1 MAGGR
6 YPYPKHVWSPSGGWW
21 TQPTNWKSNTA
32 VAVGISATIVAAA
45 WKYSAEN
52 EVLRFVASRR
62 TCAAVFNSWTGILF
76 VVGRAQED

>member
-21 TQPTNWKSNTA
+21 TQPTNWKANTA

-52 EVLRFVASRR
+52 EERHTRPKGWIPSQLWSKEFQD
-62 TCAAVFNSWTGILF
+62 GEIY
-76 VVGRAQED
+76 GKK

>member
-6 YPYPKHVWSPSGGWW
+6 YPYPKHVWSPTGGWW

-32 VAVGISATIVAAA
+32 AAVGISATIVAAA

-52 EVLRFVASRR
+52 EERHTRPIGWIPSQLWAKEFKDGEVY
-62 TCAAVFNSWTGILF
+62 GKK
-76 VVGRAQED
+76 

>member
-32 VAVGISATIVAAA
+32 VAVGITATIVAAA

-52 EVLRFVASRR
+52 EERHTRPKGFIPSSLVRIAI
-62 TCAAVFNSWTGILF
+62 N
-76 VVGRAQED
+76 